1 MTPSPTAPST
11 TDSASAT
18 KGGPSG
24 QNVIDRFFRI
34 SERGSTVPQEIR
46 GGLATF
52 FAMAYIIVL
61 NPIILSSATDKY
73 HHHLDNGQLVTATV
87 ITAAFTTLL
96 MGVIGNVPIA
106 LAAGLGVNS
115 VVALQLAPRMSW
127 PDAMGMVVLAG
138 LAIMVLVATGLRERV
153 MNAVPLGLRKAI
165 AIGIGLFITLI
176 GLVDSGFVTRIPD
189 AAHTTV
195 PLQLGGDG
203 HLNGWPVLVFVLGAL
218 LTLALI
224 VRKVRGAILI
234 SIIAMTVLA
243 VIIDAVGGATGA
255 AWGLANPKWPGNP
268 VSTPDFGLV
277 GKVSLFG
284 GFHEVGILTGIL
296 FVFTV
301 LLSCFFDAM
310 GTILGVSD
318 KAGLLDERGD
328 LPGMSKVLMIDGI
341 ATATGG
347 LTSSS
352 AGTCFAESTAGAG
365 EGARTG
371 LASVTTGL
379 LFVAALF
386 LSPLATMVPAQA
398 ATPALVAVGFLILSN
413 SIRDIDWSDYTI
425 AIPAFLTMLLMP
437 FTYSITNGIGIGFIT
452 FCVLRVVAGRWRQ
465 VPIPL
470 YLVAA
475 IFTFYYLMPA
485 LGLT

>member
-1 MTPSPTAPST
+1 MSPSAPAPVDARPPTGRPP
-11 TDSASAT
+11 AT
-18 KGGPSG
+18 GL
-24 QNVIDRFFRI
+24 DRYFRI
-34 SERGSTVPQEIR
+34 SERGSSVPREIR

-61 NPIILSSATDKY
+61 NPIILGSATDKFG
-73 HHHLDNGQLVTATV
+73 HHLQGGQLVTATV

-96 MGVIGNVPIA
+96 MGVVGNVPVA
-106 LAAGLGVNS
+106 LAAGLGVNT

-138 LAIMVLVATGLRERV
+138 LAIMLLVATGLRERV
-153 MNAVPLGLRKAI
+153 MSAVPLGLRKGI
-165 AIGIGLFITLI
+165 AIGIGLFILLI

-203 HLNGWPVLVFVLGAL
+203 HLNGWPVLIFVLGTL
-218 LTLALI
+218 LTLSLI
-224 VRKVRGAILI
+224 IRKVPGAILI
-234 SIIAMTVLA
+234 SIVAMTALA
-243 VIIDAVGGATGA
+243 LIVDAVADIPA
-255 AWGLANPKWPGNP
+255 AGWGLTVPMWPGDP
-268 VSTPDFGLV
+268 AATPDFGLV

-284 GFHEVGILTGIL
+284 GFHQVGVLTGVL

-318 KAGLLDERGD
+318 EAGLLDDKGD

-341 ATATGG
+341 ATAVGG
-347 LTSSS
+347 ASSSS
-352 AGTCFAESTAGAG
+352 ANTCFVESTAGVG

-371 LASVTTGL
+371 LASVVTGL
-379 LFVAALF
+379 MFVLALF
-386 LSPLATMVPAQA
+386 LTPLATMVPAQA
-398 ATPALVAVGFLILSN
+398 ATPALVAVGFLILAG
-413 SIRDIDWSDYTI
+413 SIREIDWSDFTI
-425 AIPAFLTMLLMP
+425 AVPAFLTMVMMP

-452 FCVLRVVAGRWRQ
+452 FCVLRLAAGRWRE
-465 VPIPL
+465 VPIAL
-470 YLVAA
+470 YAVAA
-475 IFTFYYLMPA
+475 VFAFYYLMPA
-485 LGLT
+485 LGLL